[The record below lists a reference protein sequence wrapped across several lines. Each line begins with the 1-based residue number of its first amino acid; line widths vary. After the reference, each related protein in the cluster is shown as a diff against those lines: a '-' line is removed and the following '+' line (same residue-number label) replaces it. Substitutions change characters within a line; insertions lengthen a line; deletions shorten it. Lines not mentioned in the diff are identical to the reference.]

1 MDGDFQRYHIC
12 NNDQKFLP
20 ARAAE
25 KCPFLL
31 KTVVCLSHVMYSV
44 TPRPRRALECNG
56 GLVLELGQV
65 YVDDCRSA
73 HTLEHSTPQ
82 EDSNMWIVNWYADQI
97 SLVLL
102 GSLR

>member
-1 MDGDFQRYHIC
+1 
-12 NNDQKFLP
+12 
-20 ARAAE
+20 
-25 KCPFLL
+25 
-31 KTVVCLSHVMYSV
+31 MYSV

-82 EDSNMWIVNWYADQI
+82 EDSNMWIVNW
-97 SLVLL
+97 
-102 GSLR
+102 